1 MPNWVRNIVKME
13 GIGSLP
19 LYSEYDAEQ
28 KKWGSASEY
37 FDFQKLIPMPKSLR
51 LEAGYIESVAMEAA
65 RNRIA
70 RGSGSTPVFSATRP
84 SQKFDEWLKRK
95 GMTPEELE
103 ELGLKY
109 LENAF
114 WHGHT
119 TWFGW
124 CCENWGTKWNSSGLE
139 RIDDDTIA
147 FNTAWSNP
155 EPIIAALSAQYPDR
169 MIEHWWADEDT
180 GENTG
185 YRCIQDGCR
194 DDVPYD
200 SGSQEALETYVMCW
214 GMDERLER
222 DEHGNLRVIEADE
235 ED

>member
-1 MPNWVRNIVKME
+1 MT
-13 GIGSLP
+13 L
-19 LYSEYDAEQ
+19 Q
-28 KKWGSASEY
+28 
-37 FDFQKLIPMPKSLR
+37 
-51 LEAGYIESVAMEAA
+51 EA
-65 RNRIA
+65 
-70 RGSGSTPVFSATRP
+70 
-84 SQKFDEWLKRK
+84 
-95 GMTPEELE
+95 E

-119 TWFGW
+119 TWYGW
-124 CCENWGTKWNSSGLE
+124 CCENWGTKWNSTGLQ
-139 RIDDDTIA
+139 RIDDDTII
-147 FNTAWSNP
+147 FDTAWSNP

-169 MIEHWWADEDT
+169 MIEHWWADEDA

-214 GMDERLER
+214 GMDECLER
-222 DEHGNLRVIEADE
+222 DQSGNLHIIEESDE
-235 ED
+235 EDDG

>member
-28 KKWGSASEY
+28 KKWDSASEY
-37 FDFQKLIPMPKSLR
+37 FDFQKLIPMPESLR

-114 WHGHT
+114 WYGHT

-155 EPIIAALSAQYPDR
+155 EPIISVLSAQYPDR
-169 MIEHWWADEDT
+169 MVEHWWADEDA

-185 YRCIQDGCR
+185 YRCIQMA
-194 DDVPYD
+194 V
-200 SGSQEALETYVMCW
+200 VM
-214 GMDERLER
+214 MFHTTAAVRRLWKPM
-222 DEHGNLRVIEADE
+222 
-235 ED
+235 

>member
-1 MPNWVRNIVKME
+1 MPNWVRNIVKMQ

-19 LYSEYDAEQ
+19 LYSGHDAKE
-28 KKWGSASEY
+28 KKWDSASEY
-37 FDFQKLIPMPKSLR
+37 FDFQKLIPMPESLR

-84 SQKFDEWLKRK
+84 SQKLDEWLKRK
-95 GMTPEELE
+95 GMTPEKLE

-114 WHGHT
+114 WYGHT

-169 MIEHWWADEDT
+169 MIEQWWADEDA

-185 YRCIQDGCR
+185 YRCIQDGCH

-222 DEHGNLRVIEADE
+222 DKHGNLRVIEGDE